1 MGWEWGSGR
10 RVRGK
15 RGNSC
20 KGLNPHA
27 LHWEILH
34 APMYANAIMPHTV
47 CFKLNLF
54 GDWVTL
60 SQVALSDGVTAPT
73 VGY

>member
-1 MGWEWGSGR
+1 MGRELGSGR

-15 RGNSC
+15 RDNRWRSLNHHCTALGNPAC
-20 KGLNPHA
+20 ANVCQCH
-27 LHWEILH
+27 
-34 APMYANAIMPHTV
+34 YAID
-47 CFKLNLF
+47 CFVLNLF